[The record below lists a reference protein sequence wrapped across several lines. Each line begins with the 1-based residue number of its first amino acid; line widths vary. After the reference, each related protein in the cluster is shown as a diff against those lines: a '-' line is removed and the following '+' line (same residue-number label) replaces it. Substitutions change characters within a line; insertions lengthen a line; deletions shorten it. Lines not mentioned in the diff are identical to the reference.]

1 MVLYGLFMSNT
12 NTAADLHAIII
23 ALEAG
28 DGCPVERATDNRAIH
43 DLLAA
48 CEDADLDDEAQV
60 AALVADARERLAVV
74 EVAS

>member
-1 MVLYGLFMSNT
+1 MYT
-12 NTAADLHAIII
+12 NIAADITALIT

-60 AALVADARERLAVV
+60 AALVADARERLAAV

>member
-28 DGCPVERATDNRAIH
+28 NGCPVERAADNRAIH
-43 DLLAA
+43 DLIAA
-48 CEDADLDDEAQV
+48 CEDADLDDADQV
-60 AALVADARERLAVV
+60 AELVADARSRLAAV